1 MNGDTEMTTVPV
13 TTRRPPAPGA
23 LRMTPGRWVA
33 LVFGVPVAVALIGWT
48 GFSALTW
55 AGQASFPVNATFQLQ
70 GGRLVADVGG
80 GDVNV
85 HQGQTQDG
93 TARLSGNV
101 QYSLFRPGFSV
112 SGNNIHLD
120 CRIPTGNCGLN
131 ADLSV
136 PSGTTVDL
144 TSDGGNMQVGG
155 IQGDATLDSGG
166 GDVAVSGVAGAIDVS
181 SGGGNLTAGD
191 LGGVLDFSTGGG
203 DVSGNG
209 LFSPH
214 VTLDTGGGNVT
225 LVFTKVPS
233 YISVSSGGGDI
244 TIVLPHGK
252 TASYDIKNPQSG
264 GGDYSASVPTNPAS
278 GNTISVDSGGGNIS
292 IAEAS

>member
-1 MNGDTEMTTVPV
+1 M
-13 TTRRPPAPGA
+13 
-23 LRMTPGRWVA
+23 
-33 LVFGVPVAVALIGWT
+33 
-48 GFSALTW
+48 
-55 AGQASFPVNATFQLQ
+55 
-70 GGRLVADVGG
+70 
-80 GDVNV
+80 
-85 HQGQTQDG
+85 
-93 TARLSGNV
+93 ARLSGKV

-131 ADLSV
+131 AELSV
-136 PSGTTVDL
+136 PPGTAVDL

-155 IQGDATLDSGG
+155 IQGDTTLDSGG
-166 GDVAVSGVAGAIDVS
+166 GDVSVSGVGGAVNVS

-203 DVSGNG
+203 DVGGNG

-225 LVFTKVPS
+225 VVFTSVPTF
-233 YISVSSGGGDI
+233 IDVSSGGGDI
-244 TIVLPHGK
+244 TIVLPHSQ
-252 TASYDIKNPQSG
+252 TASYDIRSQNG
-264 GGDYSASVPTNPAS
+264 GGDYSAAVPTNTAS
-278 GNTISVDSGGGNIS
+278 HNKITVDSGGGNIS